1 MANSM
6 LLCQSVSVATTTWP
20 SGEALPVLCKEEAL
34 HYVAIHAVLKR
45 AWVVRRMFIGQGA
58 GSRKGGGGMAQREQ
72 KAVLADF
79 RRGAFNTLVAT
90 CIGEEGL
97 DIPQVLPV
105 SQHASSFSSYA
116 DMMLS

>member
-1 MANSM
+1 
-6 LLCQSVSVATTTWP
+6 
-20 SGEALPVLCKEEAL
+20 
-34 HYVAIHAVLKR
+34 
-45 AWVVRRMFIGQGA
+45 MFIGQGA

-97 DIPQVLPV
+97 DIPQVP
-105 SQHASSFSSYA
+105 HCDPARNFHSFS
-116 DMMLS
+116 MLAQSFSRRRLAPARD